1 MGRFGGPVGRVGAKM
16 RHGAHFVCG
25 MWKAGI
31 LTIWSHLTR
40 SLTESGG
47 WALQVRWTE
56 NSRVMLRAVM
66 ICGVLT
72 ASAVFVAQRLQ
83 GFGWDAAWS
92 GLMGLPAGQIGMAL
106 MAVALAFVAV
116 AGQERAVL
124 AHLALAVARGAGG
137 RAAMAAAAVSQTVGF
152 GPVVG
157 AIVRQRLLHGL
168 TMGQSFAISA
178 CITVGF
184 FAGICLLA
192 LAGFAV
198 MPGHD
203 LARGLLAV
211 AVLGLVGAAVVGG
224 PTVMGFRKPN
234 LFVMARFLGWLAVDL
249 TALAAVLWLVLPGET
264 AFLNLLPVFLIAL
277 GIGVASGSPG
287 GVGPF
292 EATLVAFLPQVGAT
306 DLVAGI
312 IAFRVLAYV
321 LPALCGAVWA
331 LIGPWRAEVV
341 PSVLI
346 EHRQVAMSVL
356 RKLPGAEVQL
366 VRQGRLTL
374 LAGEGGYLWLSGTL
388 AHTRVLLGAV
398 MSGGRMD
405 ALRAVERL
413 ARAEARVPLLYKM
426 DARMAALARRQGYA
440 VIPVAREA
448 VLEPAG
454 FTVAG
459 PERARLRRKVAH
471 AQKAGVVVSAG
482 VMPSLIEMQ
491 EVVDDWVEVHGPER
505 GFSMGRWEAGY
516 VAEQQVICARSPAG
530 VLLAFITLH
539 AGDREWVLDLVRV
552 RPGAPDGTT
561 YAMVC
566 CALEAARAQGV
577 ARLSLAAVPE
587 FGQRGVVA
595 HVLRCVAGGRAGLDQ
610 FKSAFAP
617 KWEMRYAAAPGWM
630 ALALGG
636 VEVALAIL
644 RPGKLG
650 GAGRARWVVHQGG
663 KAAKVARP
671 AKRAA

>member
-1 MGRFGGPVGRVGAKM
+1 MV
-16 RHGAHFVCG
+16 
-25 MWKAGI
+25 
-31 LTIWSHLTR
+31 
-40 SLTESGG
+40 
-47 WALQVRWTE
+47 
-56 NSRVMLRAVM
+56 RAVM
-66 ICGVLT
+66 ICAVLT
-72 ASAVFVAQRLQ
+72 ASAVFMAHRLQ
-83 GFGWDAAWS
+83 GFGWAAAWS
-92 GLMGLPAGQIGMAL
+92 GVAGLSAGQAAL
-106 MAVALAFVAV
+106 AVLAVVLAFVAV

-124 AHLALAVARGAGG
+124 AHLALPVAMGPGG
-137 RAAMAAAAVSQTVGF
+137 RAAVAAAAVSQTVGF

-157 AIVRQRLLHGL
+157 AIVRQRLLSGL

-198 MPGHD
+198 MPGHF
-203 LARGLLAV
+203 LARGLLVAAV
-211 AVLGLVGAAVVGG
+211 VGLVGAAVLGG
-224 PTVMGFRKPN
+224 PAVLGFRKPN

-249 TALAAVLWLVLPGET
+249 TALAAVLWLVLPGGMG
-264 AFLNLLPVFLIAL
+264 FLDLLPVFLIAL

-292 EATLVAFLPQVGAT
+292 EATLVAFLPQIVPH

-312 IAFRVLAYV
+312 IAFRVLGYV
-321 LPALCGAVWA
+321 LPAICGAVWA
-331 LIGPWRAEVV
+331 LVGAGRVEIAPQALV
-341 PSVLI
+341 
-346 EHRQVAMSVL
+346 EHRQVAMGVL
-356 RKLPGAEVQL
+356 RKLPWAEVQL
-366 VRQGRLTL
+366 VRQGQLTV
-374 LAGEGGYLWLSGTL
+374 LAGADGYLWLSGKLT
-388 AHTRVLLGAV
+388 HTRVLLGSV
-398 MSGGRMD
+398 LSGAPD
-405 ALRAVERL
+405 AALRAVERL
-413 ARAEARVPLLYKM
+413 ARSEARVPLLYKI
-426 DARMAALARRQGYA
+426 DARMAALVRGQGYA

-448 VLEPAG
+448 VLEPAE

-491 EVVDDWVEVHGPER
+491 DVVTDWVQVHEAER

-516 VAEQQVICARSPAG
+516 VAEQQVICARSKAG

-552 RPGAPDGTT
+552 RPSAPDGTT

-587 FGQRGVVA
+587 FGQKGVLAPLLRRLARG
-595 HVLRCVAGGRAGLDQ
+595 RSGLDQ

-617 KWEMRYAAAPGWM
+617 KWETRYAAAPGWM

-636 VEVALAIL
+636 VEVAFAIL